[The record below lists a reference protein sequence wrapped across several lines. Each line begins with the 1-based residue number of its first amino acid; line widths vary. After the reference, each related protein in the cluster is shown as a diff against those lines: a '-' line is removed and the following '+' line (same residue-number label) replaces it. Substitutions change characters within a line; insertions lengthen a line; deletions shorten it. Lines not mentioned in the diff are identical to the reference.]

1 MASADQNEP
10 EGSYI
15 VVMRSSDDL
24 DSEEAEISRSG
35 GRTEKRFSRAINAL
49 SVKVKHSEA
58 ARIRNNPK
66 VLLVELDQ
74 PMYALDTQN
83 PSPSWG
89 LDRIDQRSL
98 PLNSTFTASA
108 KGANVD
114 VYIVDTGIYAAHT
127 DFTGRL
133 GAGFTAINDGN
144 GTNDCNGHGTHVAG
158 TSAGTTYGIAKS
170 ATLIPVRVLGC
181 TGSGTTAG
189 VIAGLDWIV
198 GHHIAGTP
206 AVANMSLGGGASAAL
221 DTAVQNVIN
230 DGVVMAVAA
239 GNDGLN
245 ACNYSPARAAN
256 AITVGSTTSTDARS
270 TFSNTGTC
278 VDIFAPGSSITS
290 SWIGSSTAITSI
302 SGTSMASPHVA
313 GVAAVLLGRYPTST
327 TTEIA
332 SMLRTSATPNV
343 VTSAGTGSPNFL
355 LYLDPLGGPIVAPPP
370 PTPVAPSAPTGI
382 IITPSSGRLSVAFTA
397 GSAGT
402 SPITT
407 YKYSVDGGTNWATR
421 QTGTTAS
428 PIVITGLTNGN
439 TYLVSI
445 RAVSLVGD
453 GAASTAVSATIPTP
467 VAPSAPTGIIITPSS
482 GRLSVAFTAGSAG
495 TSPITTYKY
504 SVDGGT
510 NWATRQTGTTA
521 SPIVIT
527 GLTNGSSYLV
537 SIRAVS
543 LAGDG
548 AASTAVSATIPT
560 APATPTIGTATANA
574 GRTATVRWTLGA
586 NGGSAITSHIVT
598 AYLNGSATVARSVT
612 VNGATSVS
620 ATVTGLTA
628 GGSYT
633 FRVQARNAFGNSALS
648 LSSNAV
654 IARR

>member
-1 MASADQNEP
+1 MKRFLNSALTATLFISLPAASMASADQDAS

-24 DSEEAEISRSG
+24 DDEEVEISRSG

-49 SVKVKHSEA
+49 SVRVKHSEA
-58 ARIRNNPK
+58 GRIRNNPK
-66 VLLVELDQ
+66 VLFVELDQ
-74 PMYALDTQN
+74 PMYALDTQS

-89 LDRIDQRSL
+89 LDRIDQRAL

-108 KGANVD
+108 KGAGVNA
-114 VYIVDTGIYAAHT
+114 YIVDTGISSTHV
-127 DFTGRL
+127 DFTGRMST
-133 GAGFTAINDGN
+133 GFSSIVDGN

-158 TSAGTTYGIAKS
+158 TTAGTTYGIAKS
-170 ATLIPVRVLGC
+170 ATLIPVRVLDC
-181 TGSGTTAG
+181 IGSGTTSG

-198 GHHIAGTP
+198 GHHTAGTL

-221 DTAVQNVIN
+221 DAAVQNVIN

-256 AITVGSTTSTDARS
+256 AITVGSTTTTDARS

-290 SWIGSSTAITSI
+290 AWIGNTTAISTI
-302 SGTSMASPHVA
+302 SGTSMAAPHVA
-313 GVAAVLLGRYPTST
+313 GVAAVLIGRFPTST
-327 TTEIA
+327 PAQIA
-332 SMLRTSATPNV
+332 TMLRTSATPNV
-343 VTSAGTGSPNFL
+343 VTSAGTGSPNYL
-355 LYLDPLGGPIVAPPP
+355 LYLDPVGGPIVAPPP

-382 IITPSSGRLSVAFTA
+382 AITPGSGQISVRFTA

-402 SPITT
+402 SPITS

-428 PIVITGLTNGN
+428 PLVITGLTNGS

-445 RAVSLVGD
+445 RAVSVVGD
-453 GAASTAVSATIPTP
+453 GVASTSVSTTIP
-467 VAPSAPTGIIITPSS
+467 VAA
-482 GRLSVAFTAGSAG
+482 
-495 TSPITTYKY
+495 TT
-504 SVDGGT
+504 
-510 NWATRQTGTTA
+510 
-521 SPIVIT
+521 
-527 GLTNGSSYLV
+527 
-537 SIRAVS
+537 
-543 LAGDG
+543 
-548 AASTAVSATIPT
+548 PT
-560 APATPTIGTATANA
+560 APAIGVASANA

-586 NGGSAITSHIVT
+586 NGGSAITSHVVT
-598 AYLNGSATVARSVT
+598 AYLNGSGTAARSVT
-612 VNGATSVS
+612 VNGATAVT
-620 ATVTGLTA
+620 ATVTGLTN

-633 FRVQARNAFGNSALS
+633 FKVLARNAIGSSALS
-648 LSSNAV
+648 ASSNAV

>member
-1 MASADQNEP
+1 MKRFLVSAITATLFVSLPVTSMAEADQDES

-24 DSEEAEISRSG
+24 DGEEVEISRSG

-58 ARIRNNPK
+58 GRIRNNPK
-66 VLLVELDQ
+66 VLFVELDQ
-74 PMYALDTQN
+74 PMYALDTQS

-89 LDRIDQRSL
+89 LDRIDQRAL

-108 KGANVD
+108 KGAGVNA
-114 VYIVDTGIYAAHT
+114 YIVDTGISSTHV
-127 DFTGRL
+127 DFTGRMST
-133 GAGFTAINDGN
+133 GFSSIVDGN

-158 TSAGTTYGIAKS
+158 TTAGTTYGIAKS
-170 ATLIPVRVLGC
+170 ATLIPVRVLDC
-181 TGSGTTAG
+181 IGSGTTSG

-198 GHHIAGTP
+198 GHHTAGTP

-221 DTAVQNVIN
+221 DAAVQNVIN

-245 ACNYSPARAAN
+245 ACNYSPARATN
-256 AITVGSTTSTDARS
+256 AITVGSTTTADARS

-290 SWIGSSTAITSI
+290 AWIGNTTAISTI
-302 SGTSMASPHVA
+302 SGTSMAAPHVA
-313 GVAAVLLGRYPTST
+313 GVAAVLIGRFPTST
-327 TTEIA
+327 PAQIA
-332 SMLRTSATPNV
+332 TMLRTSATPNV
-343 VTSAGTGSPNFL
+343 VTSAGTGSPNYL
-355 LYLDPLGGPIVAPPP
+355 LYLDPVGGPIVAPPP

-382 IITPSSGRLSVAFTA
+382 AITTGSGQISVRFTA

-402 SPITT
+402 SPITS

-428 PIVITGLTNGN
+428 PLVITGLTNGS

-445 RAVSLVGD
+445 RAVSVVGD
-453 GAASTAVSATIPTP
+453 GVASTSVSTTIP
-467 VAPSAPTGIIITPSS
+467 VAA
-482 GRLSVAFTAGSAG
+482 TA
-495 TSPITTYKY
+495 
-504 SVDGGT
+504 
-510 NWATRQTGTTA
+510 
-521 SPIVIT
+521 
-527 GLTNGSSYLV
+527 
-537 SIRAVS
+537 
-543 LAGDG
+543 
-548 AASTAVSATIPT
+548 PT
-560 APATPTIGTATANA
+560 APAIGVASANA

-586 NGGSAITSHIVT
+586 NGGSAITSHVVT
-598 AYLNGSATVARSVT
+598 AYLNGSGTAARSVT
-612 VNGATSVS
+612 VNGATAVT
-620 ATVTGLTA
+620 ATVTGLTN

-633 FRVQARNAFGNSALS
+633 FKVLARNAIGSSALS
-648 LSSNAV
+648 ASSNAV

>member
-1 MASADQNEP
+1 MKRFLVSALTATLFVSLPAASMASADQDES
-10 EGSYI
+10 EGSYL

-24 DSEEAEISRSG
+24 DEEEAEISRSG

-58 ARIRNNPK
+58 GRIRNNPK
-66 VLLVELDQ
+66 VLFVELDQ
-74 PMYALDTQN
+74 PMYALDTQS

-89 LDRIDQRSL
+89 LDRIDQRAL

-108 KGANVD
+108 KGAGVNA
-114 VYIVDTGIYAAHT
+114 YIVDTGISSTHV
-127 DFTGRL
+127 DFTGRMST
-133 GAGFTAINDGN
+133 GFSSIVDGN

-158 TSAGTTYGIAKS
+158 TTAGTTYGIAKS
-170 ATLIPVRVLGC
+170 ATLIPVRVLDC
-181 TGSGTTAG
+181 IGSGTTSG

-198 GHHIAGTP
+198 GHHTAGTP

-221 DTAVQNVIN
+221 DAAVQNVIN

-256 AITVGSTTSTDARS
+256 AITVGSTTTADARS

-290 SWIGSSTAITSI
+290 AWIGNTTAISTI
-302 SGTSMASPHVA
+302 SGTSMAAPHVA
-313 GVAAVLLGRYPTST
+313 GVAAVLIGRFPTST
-327 TTEIA
+327 PAQIA
-332 SMLRTSATPNV
+332 TMLRTSATPNV
-343 VTSAGTGSPNFL
+343 VTSAGTGSPNYL
-355 LYLDPLGGPIVAPPP
+355 LYLDPVGGPIVAPPP

-382 IITPSSGRLSVAFTA
+382 AITTGSGQISVRFTA

-402 SPITT
+402 SPITS

-428 PIVITGLTNGN
+428 PLVITGLTNGS

-445 RAVSLVGD
+445 RAVSVVGD
-453 GAASTAVSATIPTP
+453 GVASTSVSTTIP
-467 VAPSAPTGIIITPSS
+467 VAA
-482 GRLSVAFTAGSAG
+482 TA
-495 TSPITTYKY
+495 
-504 SVDGGT
+504 
-510 NWATRQTGTTA
+510 
-521 SPIVIT
+521 
-527 GLTNGSSYLV
+527 
-537 SIRAVS
+537 
-543 LAGDG
+543 
-548 AASTAVSATIPT
+548 PT
-560 APATPTIGTATANA
+560 APAIGVASANA

-586 NGGSAITSHIVT
+586 NGGSAITSHVVT
-598 AYLNGSATVARSVT
+598 AYLNGSGTAARSVT
-612 VNGATSVS
+612 VNGATAVT
-620 ATVTGLTA
+620 ATVTGLTN

-633 FRVQARNAFGNSALS
+633 FKVLARNAIGSSALS
-648 LSSNAV
+648 ASSNAV